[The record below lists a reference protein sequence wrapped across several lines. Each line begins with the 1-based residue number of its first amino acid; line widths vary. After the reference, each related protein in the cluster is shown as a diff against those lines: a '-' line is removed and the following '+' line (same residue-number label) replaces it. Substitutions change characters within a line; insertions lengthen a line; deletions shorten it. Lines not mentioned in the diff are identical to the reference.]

1 MKKIA
6 LLLVLVM
13 ILGSC
18 FALSSC
24 GNGSNSTDNTVDKK
38 IQSAIEMAMV
48 SELSYINAG
57 RSSENRLYLQQTTIT
72 SRTPYDDNSE
82 TYEVFGK
89 QKFKDVYDTI
99 YVANFK
105 AEVTKTSDG
114 FSATIKNFGT
124 LTKE

>member
-24 GNGSNSTDNTVDKK
+24 WNGSNSTDNTVEKEIK
-38 IQSAIEMAMV
+38 SAIESAMV
-48 SELSYINAG
+48 LQLIYINAG
-57 RSSENRLYLQQTTIT
+57 RTSENRLYLQQTTVT

-82 TYEVFGK
+82 KYEVYGK

-99 YVANFK
+99 YVATFV
-105 AEVTKTSDG
+105 AEVTKTSNG
-114 FSATIKNFGT
+114 FSASIKNFGS

>member
-24 GNGSNSTDNTVDKK
+24 GNGSNSTDNTVDKE
-38 IQSAIEMAMV
+38 IQSAIEIAMV
-48 SELSYINAG
+48 WELTYINAG
-57 RSSENRLYLQQTTIT
+57 RTSENRLYLQQTTVT

-82 TYEVFGK
+82 KYEVYGK

-99 YVANFK
+99 YVATFI

-124 LTKE
+124 LTKQ

>member
-24 GNGSNSTDNTVDKK
+24 GNGSNSTDNTVDKE
-38 IQSAIEMAMV
+38 IQNAIHIAMV
-48 SELSYINAG
+48 RELTYINA
-57 RSSENRLYLQQTTIT
+57 RRTSENRLYLQQTTVT

-82 TYEVFGK
+82 KYEVYGK

-99 YVANFK
+99 YVATFK
-105 AEVTKTSDG
+105 AEVTKTSNG
-114 FSATIKNFGT
+114 FSATIKDFGT
-124 LTKE
+124 LTKQ

>member
-1 MKKIA
+1 MRKIA
-6 LLLVLVM
+6 LFLAFVM

-24 GNGSNSTDNTVDKK
+24 GNGSNKTDNTVDKE
-38 IQSAIEMAMV
+38 IQSAIEIAMV
-48 SELSYINAG
+48 WELMNINAG
-57 RSSENRLYLQQTTIT
+57 RTSENRLYLQQTTIT

-82 TYEVFGK
+82 KYEVYGK

-99 YVANFK
+99 YVATFV
-105 AEVTKTSDG
+105 AQVTKTSSG
-114 FSATIKNFGT
+114 FSASIINFGT

>member
-13 ILGSC
+13 ILGNC

-24 GNGSNSTDNTVDKK
+24 GNGSNSTDNTVDKE
-38 IQSAIEMAMV
+38 IQSAIEIAMV
-48 SELSYINAG
+48 WELTYINAG
-57 RSSENRLYLQQTTIT
+57 RTSENRLYLQQTTVT

-82 TYEVFGK
+82 KYEVYGK

-99 YVANFK
+99 YVATFI
-105 AEVTKTSDG
+105 AEVTKTSNG

-124 LTKE
+124 LTKQ